1 MVRVP
6 QELVLFKLLYK
17 HLKSK
22 DRCFVVKD
30 SDSKEDRMVTIGLYS
45 KGTDDQMYT
54 SSSICKYRLLVNQIL
69 KNKNKVFIQYKEYKA
84 KVCMTA
90 KRKTTYCP
98 VIWTHI
104 TLARC
109 YVRKYK

>member
-1 MVRVP
+1 M
-6 QELVLFKLLYK
+6 
-17 HLKSK
+17 
-22 DRCFVVKD
+22 
-30 SDSKEDRMVTIGLYS
+30 IGLYS
-45 KGTDDQMYT
+45 KGADDQMYT
-54 SSSICKYRLLVNQIL
+54 SSSNKKYILLVNKQNFLIIKIL
-69 KNKNKVFIQYKEYKA
+69 FDLLIENKA

-109 YVRKYK
+109 YMRKYKYVQL